1 MNSNSRIPNTEN
13 KLNGQQLYSPVYYL
27 GFRKFV
33 IILKIVIVSYLQS
46 FLIILKLSFIFLV
59 VKIYKQWNVWSI
71 WMAYNDTLQRMEWWW
86 NQSKALHQ
94 NGQTTECQKDW
105 VINTCRSDGG
115 SEI

>member
-46 FLIILKLSFIFLV
+46 FNNFKIIIHISSCQNIQTVECLKHL
-59 VKIYKQWNVWSI
+59 
-71 WMAYNDTLQRMEWWW
+71 
-86 NQSKALHQ
+86 
-94 NGQTTECQKDW
+94 NG
-105 VINTCRSDGG
+105 I
-115 SEI
+115 